1 MAASLVILIL
11 IWGTVCTAQLVT
23 FENPDICAL
32 KGSSVYFRCFYNC
45 SEDETVTDVAWY
57 KGGQKDAQWI
67 HFKLADVPLLHNRSE
82 YLGDMRHDCSLAI
95 HDVQQNDSGHY
106 YFHFD
111 TDAFGRRSKTSVYLS
126 VTEMEASVRPS
137 PTVRPGWAVWLECQ
151 TSCPNPVTWF
161 KDGEPVTSTEFQAQ
175 IEDAGNYICAIEGEE
190 SVQSDPVTLDVQY
203 PPLNV
208 HVEVSYTGSLTWGNS
223 VSLSCSSAANPAAEN
238 YTWYRGDDSPSSMVP
253 VGSGQVFSITSLEPS
268 HLGWYLCKSQNLLGE
283 NSSMQMLNVDS
294 SAHLLV
300 LGVGVKVLLIL
311 LLSVAII

>member
-1 MAASLVILIL
+1 M
-11 IWGTVCTAQLVT
+11 
-23 FENPDICAL
+23 
-32 KGSSVYFRCFYNC
+32 YFRCFYNC

-126 VTEMEASVRPS
+126 VTGKMTTYSAPSFMLFQPGIFFFCTEMEASVRPS

-190 SVQSDPVTLDVQY
+190 SVQSDPVTLDVQ
-203 PPLNV
+203 
-208 HVEVSYTGSLTWGNS
+208 
-223 VSLSCSSAANPAAEN
+223 C
-238 YTWYRGDDSPSSMVP
+238 M
-253 VGSGQVFSITSLEPS
+253 
-268 HLGWYLCKSQNLLGE
+268 
-283 NSSMQMLNVDS
+283 
-294 SAHLLV
+294 
-300 LGVGVKVLLIL
+300 
-311 LLSVAII
+311 